1 MKLCLLLLAVAVV
14 HTMAIVHTT
23 AARSP
28 QSLHPR
34 GVSHS
39 PQLTRTSCRLT
50 LPQSKMAAS
59 ASASTLSAL
68 SATRCARAG
77 ALFAAMGSINGAA
90 CDPSLAMRLAALFTT
105 VATHGAIASRSLI
118 SACRSLQV
126 HFSLAVLRT
135 LGMIRTSPP
144 LRAAAALSI
153 ALALCSI
160 PGADILT
167 VTARLFS
174 SIKETPAKKEAPAKK
189 EDPAKK
195 EAPAKG
201 QKETIGTRVVPSIKG
216 ETPADTHKAETQKDK
231 DDEVL
236 RLIETAK
243 TQKNQNDEVLIND
256 DEMQVL
262 RLIEITKTQRNHEV
276 LNLQPIKRLRTTE
289 EILKLIKP
297 PPTKVIEALTMIKPA
312 VVDIEPQSTAVPNFP
327 VFGVAATS
335 DAATVETSD
344 AATVETSDAATV
356 KTSDAATVETP
367 DAATVETSDAA
378 TVETSHAATVEIP
391 DAATV
396 EVNEQPVETHSSAIR
411 QAHEQEEVA
420 KRASVNVAAVTNPSS
435 APHQHRPSPQVSA
448 PDKKPSVPPKI
459 SRTRS
464 TTLPI
469 RLAVRDCPH
478 HVTVQQLLHE
488 FPLASSAETVFD
500 RRTGG
505 RKSVVLF
512 FPSAPGLAERRKA
525 RYTLEPVMGKMLPE
539 AGCYAVTWTRAKQG
553 APESLVQTEGTTAN

>member
-126 HFSLAVLRT
+126 HLSLAVLRT

-344 AATVETSDAATV
+344 AATV
-356 KTSDAATVETP
+356 K
-367 DAATVETSDAA
+367 TSDAA

-396 EVNEQPVETHSSAIR
+396 EVNEQPVEAHSSAIR

-553 APESLVQTEGTTAN
+553 APESLVQTEGTKAY

>member
-126 HFSLAVLRT
+126 HLSLAVLRT

-356 KTSDAATVETP
+356 
-367 DAATVETSDAA
+367 
-378 TVETSHAATVEIP
+378 ETSHAATVEIP

-553 APESLVQTEGTTAN
+553 APESLVQTEGTKAY

>member
-50 LPQSKMAAS
+50 LSQSKMAAS
-59 ASASTLSAL
+59 ASASTLCAL

-126 HFSLAVLRT
+126 HLSLAVLRT

-262 RLIEITKTQRNHEV
+262 RLIETTKAQRNHEV

-327 VFGVAATS
+327 AFGVAATS
-335 DAATVETSD
+335 DAATVETFD
-344 AATVETSDAATV
+344 AATVETS
-356 KTSDAATVETP
+356 

-396 EVNEQPVETHSSAIR
+396 EVNEQPVEAHSSAIR

-435 APHQHRPSPQVSA
+435 APHQHRPSPQATA

-478 HVTVQQLLHE
+478 HVTVQQLMHE

-553 APESLVQTEGTTAN
+553 APESLVQTEGTKAY